1 MRLLSK
7 DKNKKRL
14 RQVRKSHVDR
24 KKIDKN
30 LEEEFER
37 RKEICKDKM
46 GISLWYLQRSNH
58 LACVKIKEYLS

>member
-14 RQVRKSHVDR
+14 RQVRKSHVDRHR

-46 GISLWYLQRSNH
+46 GISL
-58 LACVKIKEYLS
+58 